1 MIWLSR
7 QFSSIDHNYLPCK
20 ILQVMIFKCRYIV
33 ARENVLVVDS
43 GAYSTSI
50 VPIIDGNVIEKAVI
64 KGDFGGEHLNEKLL
78 DIWSK
83 NNPKLNLNRYL
94 NSAKLMPLAKRYGD
108 IVIDINVF
116 QMMI

>member
-1 MIWLSR
+1 M
-7 QFSSIDHNYLPCK
+7 
-20 ILQVMIFKCRYIV
+20 

-78 DIWSK
+78 EIWSK
-83 NNPKLNLNRYL
+83 NHPNLNRYV
-94 NSAKLMPLAKRYGD
+94 NTDKLFPLVKRYGT
-108 IVIDINVF
+108 
-116 QMMI
+116 

>member
-1 MIWLSR
+1 M
-7 QFSSIDHNYLPCK
+7 
-20 ILQVMIFKCRYIV
+20 

-78 DIWSK
+78 ENLVKKSSK
-83 NNPKLNLNRYL
+83 SKSLC
-94 NSAKLMPLAKRYGD
+94 
-108 IVIDINVF
+108 
-116 QMMI
+116 